1 MQEKLLRYMIDSEI
15 IDPEDQAI
23 YRYGMQQLKGSLI
36 SIGTTLLI
44 GILFHAV
51 WASICFAAAYI
62 PLRSF
67 AGGYHA
73 RTPAMCYLWSTL
85 LTAGAVWLVKSALF
99 DGIAMLIIVILADG
113 ILVMYAPVESENKPL
128 SRIEKAQFRK
138 KTVLI
143 LLAENLLMAAGY
155 GMGWSIVTASIFM
168 GIVCTAILILAAK
181 KPDRIARRKRR
192 WKKTER
198 VSGRKRSAGC

>member
-1 MQEKLLRYMIDSEI
+1 
-15 IDPEDQAI
+15 
-23 YRYGMQQLKGSLI
+23 
-36 SIGTTLLI
+36 
-44 GILFHAV
+44 
-51 WASICFAAAYI
+51 
-62 PLRSF
+62 
-67 AGGYHA
+67 
-73 RTPAMCYLWSTL
+73 
-85 LTAGAVWLVKSALF
+85 
-99 DGIAMLIIVILADG
+99 MLIIVILADG

-155 GMGWSIVTASIFM
+155 GMGWSIVM

>member
-1 MQEKLLRYMIDSEI
+1 
-15 IDPEDQAI
+15 
-23 YRYGMQQLKGSLI
+23 
-36 SIGTTLLI
+36 
-44 GILFHAV
+44 
-51 WASICFAAAYI
+51 
-62 PLRSF
+62 
-67 AGGYHA
+67 
-73 RTPAMCYLWSTL
+73 MCYLWSTL

-113 ILVMYAPVESENKPL
+113 ILVMYAPVESENKSL

-143 LLAENLLMAAGY
+143 LAAENLLMAAGY

>member
-15 IDPEDQAI
+15 IDPEDQVI

-67 AGGYHA
+67 AGGISCQDA
-73 RTPAMCYLWSTL
+73 RDVLSVVNLVDCRRRMACQKC
-85 LTAGAVWLVKSALF
+85 AV
-99 DGIAMLIIVILADG
+99 
-113 ILVMYAPVESENKPL
+113 
-128 SRIEKAQFRK
+128 
-138 KTVLI
+138 
-143 LLAENLLMAAGY
+143 
-155 GMGWSIVTASIFM
+155 
-168 GIVCTAILILAAK
+168 
-181 KPDRIARRKRR
+181 
-192 WKKTER
+192 
-198 VSGRKRSAGC
+198 

>member
-15 IDPEDQAI
+15 IDPEDQVI

-113 ILVMYAPVESENKPL
+113 ILMMYAPVESENKPL

-138 KTVLI
+138 KT
-143 LLAENLLMAAGY
+143 

>member
-1 MQEKLLRYMIDSEI
+1 
-15 IDPEDQAI
+15 
-23 YRYGMQQLKGSLI
+23 
-36 SIGTTLLI
+36 
-44 GILFHAV
+44 
-51 WASICFAAAYI
+51 
-62 PLRSF
+62 
-67 AGGYHA
+67 
-73 RTPAMCYLWSTL
+73 MCYLWSTL
-85 LTAGAVWLVKSALF
+85 LTAGAVWLVKSTLF

-143 LLAENLLMAAGY
+143 LLAENLLMAAGH

-192 WKKTER
+192 WMKTER

>member
-15 IDPEDQAI
+15 IDPEDQVI

-51 WASICFAAAYI
+51 WASICFAAAFI
-62 PLRSF
+62 PLRK
-67 AGGYHA
+67 
-73 RTPAMCYLWSTL
+73 T
-85 LTAGAVWLVKSALF
+85 
-99 DGIAMLIIVILADG
+99 
-113 ILVMYAPVESENKPL
+113 
-128 SRIEKAQFRK
+128 QFRK

>member
-15 IDPEDQAI
+15 IDPEDQVI

-113 ILVMYAPVESENKPL
+113 ILPL

-143 LLAENLLMAAGY
+143 LAAENLLMAAGY

>member
-1 MQEKLLRYMIDSEI
+1 
-15 IDPEDQAI
+15 
-23 YRYGMQQLKGSLI
+23 MQQLKGSLI

-143 LLAENLLMAAGY
+143 LAAENLLMTAGY